1 MRKFFLLLAFG
12 FTVYYGASLWRF
24 TDSASYTQVANYLPL
39 ALLVGMFIIG
49 LVHMRFAL
57 GLGLCLVLLGGN
69 PGLLNELLNKVPL
82 GLNCQLFVLF
92 GTPIESVLLGL
103 FSAWVLLRFF
113 GNPELDYE
121 YTRAGA
127 VRSLHFAVFV
137 YAVMAVLAAVYAV
150 AHGTNIFYRSFTQEA
165 GAAVLYPFAF
175 VRGGGPLASL
185 RAVILVL
192 EGIGIYTI
200 VVNEVRSVR
209 QIRIYLWLLLIMGLV
224 LAVLGFAQYGL
235 DLSYGSSLW
244 RYNKE
249 VHATFS
255 DPNGF
260 AVVLLALLP
269 LCGALLLR
277 GPAAGVVGLIFSA
290 VLIAAL
296 VASDTKI
303 AILIALAYMLSVLV
317 TVVVRAVRR
326 RSFVPLLLTLI
337 LLLVVVGSYSA
348 AKIMV
353 VRKSDTKAA
362 GLAGMMVKKVDGTV
376 TAVVQGKWD
385 LAALNQRSNFKV
397 GDWLTAVNM
406 VDPTRANAT
415 ERLICGVGY
424 GRFGMAYDAFRAS
437 CASRGREGASN
448 MALQV
453 LAEMGVFGALALVV
467 IVAFAIARAFG
478 AARQLEQPMLIRALG
493 WSLLLLVLGCMS
505 ENAFLRPQVQVVF
518 WLLTGLCM
526 VASSLVPRETVASG
540 GTLLRTLVV
549 LLIVGAWGFFVY
561 QPLLSKYQES
571 KTLAALAAKYAG
583 LYNLKQAELQQSLER
598 TRDFGLNNIGGE
610 RYSEENALIMTR
622 VTGPVFRC
630 TIGFVYPDVSAN
642 NPLKALLSIDGETI
656 KELEFT
662 GGRAM
667 GFLTQGMQPVEVDI
681 SKNPKLTAYVDNND
695 DVLLRVAVNRVWVPA
710 DYTNLLAHIKN
721 KVGVSIGAI
730 GWQNDLTP
738 APAPAPAETKP
749 TPPEPPAPPA
759 PVETA
764 PAPVPPAAPA
774 ASATAPVTPAAPP
787 VSAKPAPAPPP
798 PVAPAAP
805 AVATP

>member
-1 MRKFFLLLAFG
+1 MRKFFLLVSFG
-12 FTVYYGASLWRF
+12 FTVYYGASLWSF
-24 TDSASYTQVANYLPL
+24 TDRASYCQAANYLPL
-39 ALLVGMFIIG
+39 ALLVGIFIIG
-49 LVHMRFAL
+49 LVHIRFAL

-69 PGLLNELLNKVPL
+69 PGLLNDLLNNVPRL
-82 GLNCQLFVLF
+82 GLHCQWFVQF

-121 YTRAGA
+121 YTRASA

-137 YAVMAVLAAVYAV
+137 YALMAVLAAAYAV
-150 AHGTNIFYRSFTQEA
+150 AHSTNIFHSSFSQEA
-165 GAAVLYPFAF
+165 RAALLVHPFPF
-175 VRGGGPLASL
+175 VRGGGLLAAL
-185 RAVILVL
+185 RAAILLL

-209 QIRIYLWLLLIMGLV
+209 QIRIYLGLLLGMGLV
-224 LAVLGFAQYGL
+224 LALLGFAQYGL
-235 DLSYGSSLW
+235 ELPYGSALW

-277 GPAAGVVGLIFSA
+277 GPAAGVVGLVFSA

-303 AILIALAYMLSVLV
+303 AILIALAYMLSVLA

-326 RSFVPLLLTLI
+326 RSFVPLLLTLL
-337 LLLVVVGSYSA
+337 LLLVVAGSYSA
-348 AKIMV
+348 AKITV
-353 VRKSDTKAA
+353 LRAPDAK
-362 GLAGMMVKKVDGTV
+362 LAGMIVKKVDGTV
-376 TAVVQGKWD
+376 AAVVRGKWD
-385 LAALNQRSNFKV
+385 VAALNQRTNFKL

-406 VDPTRANAT
+406 VNPARNNAT

-424 GRFGMAYDAFRAS
+424 GQFGPQYSAFRAAF
-437 CASRGREGASN
+437 ASHGREGASN
-448 MALQV
+448 MVLQV

-467 IVAFAIARAFG
+467 IVAFAVARAFG

-493 WSLLLLVLGCMS
+493 WALLLLVLGCMS

-526 VASSLVPRETVASG
+526 VASSLVPRETVAAG

-549 LLIVGAWGFFVY
+549 LLILSAWGFFVY
-561 QPLLSKYQES
+561 QPLLGNYRES
-571 KTLAALAAKYAG
+571 KVFVALAEKYAG
-583 LYNLKQAELQQSLER
+583 SYNLKQEELQLALER
-598 TRDFGLNNIGGE
+598 TGDYGLNNIGGV

-630 TIGFVYPDVSAN
+630 TVGFVYPDVSKDK
-642 NPLKALLSIDGETI
+642 PLKALLSIDGETI
-656 KELEFT
+656 KDVEFT
-662 GGRAM
+662 GGREM
-667 GFLTQGMQPVEVDI
+667 GFLVQGSQTVEVDI
-681 SKNPKLTAYVDNND
+681 SKNAKLRAYVDNND
-695 DVLLRVAVNRVWVPA
+695 TVLLRVIASRVWVPA
-710 DYTNLLAHIKN
+710 DFTNLLAHIKN
-721 KVGVSIGAI
+721 TIGVSVSEI

-738 APAPAPAETKP
+738 APAP
-749 TPPEPPAPPA
+749 
-759 PVETA
+759 
-764 PAPVPPAAPA
+764 
-774 ASATAPVTPAAPP
+774 PAAPP
-787 VSAKPAPAPPP
+787 AAVAAPATPPVSTKPAPAPPP
-798 PVAPAAP
+798 PVAPPAP
-805 AVATP
+805 APAAAKP

>member
-1 MRKFFLLLAFG
+1 MRKFFLLLSFG

-24 TDSASYTQVANYLPL
+24 NDSAAYSQVANYLPL

-69 PGLLNELLNKVPL
+69 PGLLNELLNKIPKL
-82 GLNCQLFVLF
+82 GLNCQLFIQF

-127 VRSLHFAVFV
+127 VRSLHFAVFI
-137 YAVMAVLAAVYAV
+137 YALMAVLAAVYAV
-150 AHGTNIFYRSFTQEA
+150 AHTSNIFHSSFTQEA
-165 GAAVLYPFAF
+165 RAAVLVYPFAF
-175 VRGGGPLASL
+175 MRGGGLLAAL

-200 VVNEVRSVR
+200 VVNEVRSLR
-209 QIRIYLWLLLIMGLV
+209 QIRSYLWLLLGMGLV
-224 LAVLGFAQYGL
+224 LALLGFAQYGL

-277 GPAAGVVGLIFSA
+277 GPVAGVVGLVFSA

-303 AILIALAYMLSVLV
+303 TIIIALAYVLSVLA

-337 LLLVVVGSYSA
+337 LLLVVVGGYSA
-348 AKIMV
+348 AKIAVLRKPDSKLAAMV
-353 VRKSDTKAA
+353 
-362 GLAGMMVKKVDGTV
+362 VKKVDGTV

-406 VDPTRANAT
+406 VNPARANAT
-415 ERLICGVGY
+415 ERLICGVGF
-424 GRFGMAYDAFRAS
+424 GRFGTQYDVFRAS
-437 CASRGREGASN
+437 VASRGREGASN
-448 MALQV
+448 MVLQV
-453 LAEMGVFGALALVV
+453 LAEMGAFGALALVV

-526 VASSLVPRETVASG
+526 VASSLVPRETVAAG

-549 LLIVGAWGFFVY
+549 LLILGAWGFFVY
-561 QPLLSKYQES
+561 QPLFSKYHES
-571 KTLAALAAKYAG
+571 KTLATLAAKYAG
-583 LYNLKQAELQQSLER
+583 LYNLKQADLQQSLER

-630 TIGFVYPDVSAN
+630 TIGFVYPDVSKDK
-642 NPLKALLSIDGETI
+642 PLKAMLSIDGETI
-656 KELEFT
+656 KEIEFT

-667 GFLTQGMQPVEVDI
+667 GFLAQGNQAVEVDI
-681 SKNPKLTAYVDNND
+681 SKNPKLTKYVDNND

-721 KVGVSIGAI
+721 KVGVSIGGI
-730 GWQNDLTP
+730 TWQNDLTP
-738 APAPAPAETKP
+738 
-749 TPPEPPAPPA
+749 
-759 PVETA
+759 
-764 PAPVPPAAPA
+764 
-774 ASATAPVTPAAPP
+774 
-787 VSAKPAPAPPP
+787 
-798 PVAPAAP
+798 
-805 AVATP
+805 